1 MEVLV
6 PLSLDV
12 SMPSLDIF
20 AVVKQ
25 LQYGSILAKLN
36 GFWCTE
42 GQSAWAEHFI
52 CLHQHG
58 CLGKRTT
65 L

>member
-1 MEVLV
+1 VKGVNHWNKLPMEVLV

-36 GFWCTE
+36 GF
-42 GQSAWAEHFI
+42 
-52 CLHQHG
+52 
-58 CLGKRTT
+58 
-65 L
+65 